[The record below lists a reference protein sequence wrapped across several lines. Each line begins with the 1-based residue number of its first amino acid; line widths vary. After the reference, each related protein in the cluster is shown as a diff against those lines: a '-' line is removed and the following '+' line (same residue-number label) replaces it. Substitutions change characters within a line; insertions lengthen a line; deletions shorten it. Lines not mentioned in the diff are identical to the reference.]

1 MLNPEACDG
10 PAIYVKHFCAKVM
23 WYGSI
28 KKMYQLLRGDFEI
41 RNSTTCMMEADFL
54 GGHARLP
61 RPPVSAS
68 RHTQP
73 WEFQLS
79 ALNASLSPLCRFEGE
94 RWVGQSQ
101 DMVCEP
107 IFLDGEGCSDKC
119 ASSHIKRIV
128 CLMKRKKYC
137 CARNSFRSIGLRIE
151 TRGRCAV
158 LVALCHRKT
167 AVENHGT

>member
-10 PAIYVKHFCAKVM
+10 PAIYVKHFCEKVM

-28 KKMYQLLRGDFEI
+28 TKMYQLLRGDFEI
-41 RNSTTCMMEADFL
+41 RNSTTCMREADFL
-54 GGHARLP
+54 GG
-61 RPPVSAS
+61 
-68 RHTQP
+68 
-73 WEFQLS
+73 
-79 ALNASLSPLCRFEGE
+79 
-94 RWVGQSQ
+94 
-101 DMVCEP
+101 
-107 IFLDGEGCSDKC
+107 EGCLDKC

-128 CLMKRKKYC
+128 CLMGRKKHC
-137 CARNSFRSIGLRIE
+137 CAHNSFRNIGLRIE

>member
-10 PAIYVKHFCAKVM
+10 PAIYVKHFCEKVM
-23 WYGSI
+23 WYGPI
-28 KKMYQLLRGDFEI
+28 TKMYQLLRGDFEI

-79 ALNASLSPLCRFEGE
+79 ALNSSLSPLCRFEGE

-107 IFLDGEGCSDKC
+107 MFWMARGARINVLRLTLNESCALWEGRTLLCTQQLSEYWATHRDPRSLRCLRCIMSSQNCS
-119 ASSHIKRIV
+119 
-128 CLMKRKKYC
+128 
-137 CARNSFRSIGLRIE
+137 
-151 TRGRCAV
+151 
-158 LVALCHRKT
+158 
-167 AVENHGT
+167 